1 MKTPLNF
8 FAHRKDRANLPSPL
22 NFVAELS
29 MQRLGQSFV
38 KMLDALDDR
47 FFELAEGAGT
57 AIEQNFYFEAMREVR
72 IGRRGIERV
81 FVQELENAFHLL
93 CWGLAEPDVSERS
106 DLANEFVVELHE
118 FKTRMLSKFKAKSS
132 VELYKLTLRLDA
144 ISDDFS
150 VSDKNNPLTY
160 AGVYG
165 YFDTATRV
173 LGLDSKAKSV
183 VVKLFDHF
191 VINELS
197 VVLVEANALL
207 ASHGILPEVLGVSDE
222 GKQTLIGA
230 NEEKYVEP
238 PVSQTQGV
246 FSHLQQL
253 MTSGAIATKT
263 DDEQKT
269 GAVLS
274 KNELLSILSSL
285 QRKTLVHSKKNEEHL
300 LLNVGEQIMLVLS
313 ERRDQ
318 FVGTLLSSADEDVLQ
333 LVAMLMNAFLADR
346 YLPDQVKTSICY
358 LQIPLIKVGVMDH
371 TLFGEREHVARHF
384 INELARIG
392 IDNNSK
398 SALVREVIYSKVEEV
413 VQRILLDFGDD
424 VSIFEREL
432 NDLQFYYQRAL
443 SHADHLENRAQMA
456 EVGREKTDL
465 GRRVVQQNLAMLVS
479 NKCIPAVVQ
488 KILEESWSNLLLITL
503 LQEGVESVAWQDYML
518 TAETLVSSVQ
528 PGKDAVSRR
537 RFLNLVPALLVKIRE
552 GLKKNQT
559 DPYAISLILTELEQ
573 AHLAALSTDGARTEP
588 RVPNSIQ
595 NKNTEFSTTSSVRQQ
610 APVIGDIATI
620 TREIMYKSSRD
631 EGIAADIPPS
641 KETSD
646 QQAEKSEAE
655 SFHKD
660 TALLDPVQA
669 EQWVDQLNLGVW
681 FEVKNTE
688 TNSKYRC
695 KLAAHL
701 PAFNKYIFVNRRG
714 VKVMERGRSSLINA
728 LVSGEMKILQ
738 ETQLF
743 DRALQNVV
751 SELRGSKGTTP

>member
-22 NFVAELS
+22 NFVTELS

-72 IGRRGIERV
+72 IGRRDIERV
-81 FVQELENAFHLL
+81 FTQKIENAFHVM
-93 CWGLAEPDVSERS
+93 CWGCIEEDVPEPS
-106 DLANEFVVELHE
+106 DIDNESLIELQE
-118 FKTRMLSKFKAKSS
+118 FKTRMLSRFKTKSA

-144 ISDDFS
+144 ISDDFF

-165 YFDTATRV
+165 CFDTAISV
-173 LGLDSKAKSV
+173 LGLDSKAKLV

-197 VVLVEANALL
+197 ELLIETNILL
-207 ASHGILPEVLGVSDE
+207 ASHGILPEVISVSSE
-222 GKQTLIGA
+222 SKQTLVSA
-230 NEEKYVEP
+230 NEEKYAQP
-238 PVSQTQGV
+238 PALQSQGV
-246 FSHLQQL
+246 FPHLQQL

-269 GAVLS
+269 GALLS

-285 QRKTLVHSKKNEEHL
+285 QRKVLVLSKKHEEHL
-300 LLNVGEQIMLVLS
+300 LLDVRGQILMVLNERQDQYVGS
-313 ERRDQ
+313 
-318 FVGTLLSSADEDVLQ
+318 LLSAADEDVLQ

-346 YLPDQVKTSICY
+346 YLPDQVKTSICH
-358 LQIPLIKVGVMDH
+358 LQIPLIKVGIMDH
-371 TLFGEREHVARHF
+371 TLFGERDHVARHF
-384 INELARIG
+384 INELARVG
-392 IDNNSK
+392 VDNHGK
-398 SALVREVIYSKVEEV
+398 SVLVREVIYSKIEEV

-432 NDLQFYYQRAL
+432 NDLQFYYKRAL
-443 SHADHLENRAQMA
+443 SHADHLENRAQLA
-456 EVGREKTDL
+456 ETGREKAEL
-465 GRRVVQQNLAMLVS
+465 GRRVVQQNLAMLS
-479 NKCIPAVVQ
+479 SDKYIPPVVQ
-488 KILEESWSNLLLITL
+488 KILEECWSNLLLITL
-503 LQEGVESVAWQDYML
+503 LQEGVESAAWQDHML

-559 DPYAISLILTELEQ
+559 DAYAISLILTDLEQ
-573 AHLAALSTDGARTEP
+573 AHLTALSTDGARTEP

-610 APVIGDIATI
+610 APVIGDVATI
-620 TREIMYKSSRD
+620 TREIVHKSSRD
-631 EGIAADIPPS
+631 EGVATDIPPS

-646 QQAEKSEAE
+646 QKAEKSEAE

-660 TALLDPVQA
+660 TALLDPVQV

-714 VKVMERGRSSLINA
+714 VKVMERGR
-728 LVSGEMKILQ
+728 
-738 ETQLF
+738 
-743 DRALQNVV
+743 
-751 SELRGSKGTTP
+751 